1 MLALRR
7 HHRYLLLIIL
17 LILVTI
23 GFLSTG
29 NQKNTNQNTN
39 NNNNNNNKQRVDP
52 NKLVQS
58 EMLGTLEENEQGIE
72 VLEPCTVINPLSN
85 SFFDL
90 RSLGSLGQE
99 GKRQAW
105 NAKGF
110 DYGRNFSLGI
120 CSTPLKNVNN
130 LTELDF
136 SDINN
141 KTEVG
146 GYYTDEEGNKVSIGQ
161 ISTSPKFRGRKL
173 VLEYLD
179 GSFCKKTSGG
189 ETIRKS
195 TILSFTCDREIMSK
209 AQISYVGSLND
220 CSYFFEVRTI
230 HACASAKKE
239 DDLSLI
245 WVFLFIFLAALCVYC
260 FGSVVYSY
268 FKIAAAA
275 SSGSSTTGPGSSS
288 LLPTTTSLSS
298 TSQHLHH
305 DSKYGHHEISP
316 RLPKFQTATF
326 TDKIK
331 NLIIN
336 NGNPIEKD

>member
-1 MLALRR
+1 MLDSVGAN
-7 HHRYLLLIIL
+7 
-17 LILVTI
+17 
-23 GFLSTG
+23 G
-29 NQKNTNQNTN
+29 
-39 NNNNNNNKQRVDP
+39 
-52 NKLVQS
+52 
-58 EMLGTLEENEQGIE
+58 QGPE
-72 VLEPCTVINPLSN
+72 SLEPCTVVNPLSN

-136 SDINN
+136 SDISN

-146 GYYTDEEGNKVSIGQ
+146 GYYTDEDGNKVSIGQ
-161 ISTSPKFRGRKL
+161 VSISPKFRGRKL

-245 WVFLFIFLAALCVYC
+245 WVFLLIFLAALCVFF
-260 FGSVVYSY
+260 FGSVYSF
-268 FKIAAAA
+268 FKVTAVA
-275 SSGSSTTGPGSSS
+275 SSGSSGPGSSS
-288 LLPTTTSLSS
+288 LLPIISPSVPTK
-298 TSQHLHH
+298 QLHH
-305 DSKYGHHEISP
+305 DNKYGHHETSP

-331 NLIIN
+331 NLISN
-336 NGNPIEKD
+336 NGNPIGKD